1 MRISTGSKK
10 CVILLLGDKGKRM
23 TVPVLIFSNGKVY
36 GFLPED
42 FLENYNEILDQISA
56 VYLGLTVL

>member
-1 MRISTGSKK
+1 M
-10 CVILLLGDKGKRM
+10 ILLLGDKGKRM